1 MATTVKTMTE
11 RELLTAIV
19 NGEPITDKMQEKA
32 QLMLTALDKKNSK
45 RKENG
50 TKTQRENVEIKE
62 TILVAMQSD
71 EIEKEENDYVTAKSV
86 AKYLECSTQKASALL
101 KQLVESEEL
110 EISEIKTKSGKV
122 KGYRLPTS
130 QPEN

>member
-50 TKTQRENVEIKE
+50 TKTQRENAEIKE

-86 AKYLECSTQKASALL
+86 SKYLECSTQKTSALL

>member
-86 AKYLECSTQKASALL
+86 AKYLERSPQKASSLL
-101 KQLVESEEL
+101 KQLVKSEEL